1 MLVGV
6 ISYKVIREMQ
16 KGLGPALTCLDIF
29 TGKGA
34 VGGGGGGATTVDAMN
49 FDPVALCGM

>member
-29 TGKGA
+29 TGKGEGRWGVG
-34 VGGGGGGATTVDAMN
+34 VGGQQQWT
-49 FDPVALCGM
+49 L